1 MADAGVYLEK
11 LSGFSRVLRL
21 EGFAIG
27 PAETADAA
35 RILTALGLADR
46 EQVKTALR
54 TVYAKS
60 QPEQLRFDRAF
71 DGYFVSEETMRRQA
85 EEQAKRMQEQA
96 ENRQQAQE
104 ELETVGLSPS
114 LTPRAAKARAHSS
127 IRLKRLVKVISVP

>member
-104 ELETVGLSPS
+104 ELETVGLDEQQLETYASM
-114 LTPRAAKARAHSS
+114 PRETRDK
-127 IRLKRLVKVISVP
+127 LKRLIDK